1 MTRLRPVVVV
11 HYHEI
16 SLKRGNRPL
25 FLRHLA
31 RNLRNATADLGPLV
45 LRQRPGRIV
54 LDLDDHPQPEAVR
67 DRVLRVCGVASA
79 SLGYRTSATLDA
91 MKSVIGRL
99 VEGRQ
104 FASFRISARRA
115 FKTYPMSSVEL
126 NRALGAFVLERVPT
140 TRVSLERFEVEI
152 VVEVLPDEAFV
163 SLDRQS
169 GPGGLP
175 VGAGGTV
182 AALLSG
188 GIDSPV
194 AAWRMMK
201 RGCRVVFV
209 HFHSVP
215 YLPPTSQAKARAL
228 VERLTGWQ
236 YASRLYLV
244 PFGEIQR
251 EVVLSVPP
259 PARVVV
265 YRRLMI
271 RIAEEIAPAQR
282 RAGPGHRR
290 EPGAGGL
297 ADAGE
302 HRVHRRGRA
311 GARAS
316 SADRHGQ
323 ARDHRAGQAARDLRD
338 LDRAR
343 RGLLH
348 AVHAEASLHADDG
361 GRGQGG
367 GVSPGRAA
375 AGRRGRRRRDA
386 GELRVPGAVGPPDR
400 LPSAER
406 PQPQHVAV
414 LTWTA
419 TIGMVST
426 WCGDWP
432 MSDPEVA
439 KVLRE
444 EAQRQHRNLELIASE
459 NFVSEAVLEATGSVL
474 TNKYAEGY
482 PGRRYYG
489 GCEVVDV
496 VEDLAIARAKELFG
510 AEHVNVQPHSGAQA
524 NMAVY
529 FTLLKPGDVVLG
541 PNLSHGGHLTA
552 GSPVN
557 YSGKFYSIVAYGVR
571 RDTERIDLDQ
581 VRDLAKEHRPKLL
594 IAGGSAFPRTIDF
607 QPFADIARE
616 VGATLM
622 ADIAHPAGLVAAGSA
637 SLADRAGRLRHHH
650 HAQDA
655 ARPAGRHGDVPREP
669 RLPRS
674 TRP

>member
-31 RNLRNATADLGPLV
+31 RNLRSATADLGPLV

-104 FASFRISARRA
+104 FASFRVSARRA

-126 NRALGAFVLERVPT
+126 NRALGAVVLERVPT
-140 TRVSLERFEVEI
+140 TRVSLEQFEVEI
-152 VVEVLPDEAFV
+152 VVEVLPDEALV
-163 SLDRQS
+163 SLDRQP

-201 RGCRVVFV
+201 RGCRVMFV

-236 YASRLYLV
+236 YASRLHLV

-271 RIAEEIAPAQR
+271 RIAEEIAR
-282 RAGPGHRR
+282 RN
-290 EPGAGGL
+290 GAL
-297 ADAGE
+297 ALATGE
-302 HRVHRRGRA
+302 SLGQV
-311 GARAS
+311 AS
-316 SADRHGQ
+316 QTLENIVCIDE
-323 ARDHRAGQAARDLRD
+323 AARGPILRP
-338 LDRAR
+338 L
-343 RGLLH
+343 
-348 AVHAEASLHADDG
+348 
-361 GRGQGG
+361 
-367 GVSPGRAA
+367 
-375 AGRRGRRRRDA
+375 
-386 GELRVPGAVGPPDR
+386 
-400 LPSAER
+400 
-406 PQPQHVAV
+406 
-414 LTWTA
+414 
-419 TIGMVST
+419 IGMDKLEITEQAKRLETFEISIEPDADCCTLFTPKHPFTRMTV
-426 WCGDWP
+426 D
-432 MSDPEVA
+432 EV
-439 KVLRE
+439 
-444 EAQRQHRNLELIASE
+444 H
-459 NFVSEAVLEATGSVL
+459 
-474 TNKYAEGY
+474 
-482 PGRRYYG
+482 
-489 GCEVVDV
+489 
-496 VEDLAIARAKELFG
+496 G
-510 AEHVNVQPHSGAQA
+510 AESR
-524 NMAVY
+524 
-529 FTLLKPGDVVLG
+529 LDV
-541 PNLSHGGHLTA
+541 
-552 GSPVN
+552 
-557 YSGKFYSIVAYGVR
+557 
-571 RDTERIDLDQ
+571 
-581 VRDLAKEHRPKLL
+581 
-594 IAGGSAFPRTIDF
+594 PR
-607 QPFADIARE
+607 
-616 VGATLM
+616 
-622 ADIAHPAGLVAAGSA
+622 LVAAGVEGATLETFEFPPPSTPR
-637 SLADRAGRLRHHH
+637 ADAE
-650 HAQDA
+650 
-655 ARPAGRHGDVPREP
+655 ARSVPSP
-669 RLPRS
+669 S
-674 TRP
+674 M